1 MALKELGSFDS
12 AAQAK
17 RKLRVAIE
25 KVSARPGNTPTI
37 RKCYVHPEVLNSYM
51 DGNLVL
57 ELNPNAESELRSGVE
72 SLKPEE
78 DAYSRHCAAERR
90 MVGEGRARRAA

>member
-1 MALKELGSFDS
+1 MGRSALKELESFNS

-37 RKCYVHPEVLNSYM
+37 RKCYVRPEVLNSYM
-51 DGNLVL
+51 GGNLVL
-57 ELNPNAESELRSGVE
+57 EPNPNAESERRGKSEAQRGCVLALLRGRE
-72 SLKPEE
+72 A
-78 DAYSRHCAAERR
+78 DGSRRQSA
-90 MVGEGRARRAA
+90 RAA